1 MDKDIDMNKIAGGL
15 GCDIVTGTSEF
26 TARRGR
32 IYMIMPREDNSGIT
46 SIVEDQKGTE
56 VTVATG
62 RSYLGTNTLKATI
75 DMITPDFPVKK
86 LTPAAGSFI
95 VYYSL

>member
-1 MDKDIDMNKIAGGL
+1 MHKDTDINKIAGGL

-32 IYMIMPREDNSGIT
+32 IYAIIPRADNSGIT
-46 SIVEDQKGTE
+46 SLVEDQEGTD
-56 VTVATG
+56 VTVTTG
-62 RSYLGTNTLKATI
+62 RSYLGTNTLLTTDQI
-75 DMITPDFPVKK
+75 IPDFPVKK
-86 LTPAAGSFI
+86 FTPAAGSFM